1 MQVVYRGTQGVRK
14 GRIAYDN
21 TLRCDVSGSD
31 SCCFPRL
38 TVFTGLSFYLLRF
51 QMWKSSAVSITKN
64 SHRRVIRRPPR
75 LLLTLSLLLY
85 IRLQLILVIGY
96 LQALYHTVIGEE

>member
-1 MQVVYRGTQGVRK
+1 M
-14 GRIAYDN
+14 
-21 TLRCDVSGSD
+21 
-31 SCCFPRL
+31 RL

-51 QMWKSSAVSITKN
+51 LMWKFSAESITKN

-85 IRLQLILVIGY
+85 IRLQLIFVIGY
-96 LQALYHTVIGEE
+96 LQALYQTVIGEE